1 MICEEKDDNQK
12 IFNTCNWPKVM
23 INIININFI
32 PYITTEWLNL
42 YEYNTP
48 FTFIFDLTN
57 MHAQLKDI
65 KYAMVLSNFIKKIRK
80 FRKVDKK
87 YNLLQQSIII
97 TKKGMGKMFIESVFN
112 LTKPLSTTYIVDSI
126 EMTDEIYNKIL
137 NNEKF
142 DYKNVRKIDP

>member
-12 IFNTCNWPKVM
+12 IFNTGNWPKVM

-32 PYITTEWLNL
+32 PYITTEWLKL
-42 YEYNTP
+42 YEYNIP

-57 MHAQLKDI
+57 MQAQLKDI

-126 EMTDEIYNKIL
+126 ELSDEIYNKIL

-142 DYKNVRKIDP
+142 DYKNVKKIDP